1 MSKWEEGVLFDDET
15 GCLTDY
21 ALASLMDGSLE
32 ELQRLEAAE
41 HLSFCDACV
50 ERYTALLTEESL
62 LPAPELM
69 KQSILQTLRKRAA
82 KVMVNRYFH
91 MGVAAC
97 LTLIL
102 WGAGVFGNMAGAE
115 PAYKQQP
122 EEPRKPVSSY
132 LEDVTSGVA
141 GGLNQFM
148 DQFSTI
154 DLRGAF
160 SDEKK

>member
-1 MSKWEEGVLFDDET
+1 M
-15 GCLTDY
+15 
-21 ALASLMDGSLE
+21 
-32 ELQRLEAAE
+32 
-41 HLSFCDACV
+41 
-50 ERYTALLTEESL
+50 
-62 LPAPELM
+62 
-69 KQSILQTLRKRAA
+69 
-82 KVMVNRYFH
+82 
-91 MGVAAC
+91 
-97 LTLIL
+97 
-102 WGAGVFGNMAGAE
+102 FGNMAGAE